1 MDKETKRNKIRS
13 VLKTFNREFAEYYLD
28 DEIPDWRELEP
39 EWQSITRLS
48 PGDPE
53 RWRWGTTPKDV
64 TESFDEWRDRTGRST
79 LDLPDT
85 QEVQGE
91 SQEKLPEKIDLS
103 SKEVQTRIQDEIKQ
117 YLEEINDSVDLYPE
131 PEPMEPSG
139 QAFQETRKFSTSE
152 KQISLKKYSH
162 LERLVKS
169 LVVDIVRQGGGRQ
182 SYMPREIEQVLS
194 GLKSYY
200 KESKQLTTEGTF
212 DVNLV
217 SPIGFHGSVRFIK
230 EFLKSQGIVAQTGFS
245 QQLRQVLRYVT
256 GGFETDSGPGWRGG
270 KNPIVTSTLQE
281 IPFLEELPNGLFI
294 VKFKI
299 NEQDQTRSIE
309 DASDILQVYEKYMDI
324 KPGAARTLPEQMQFI
339 EDMRGTGTVRSM
351 IDPSQQTKPLETQE
365 QRDIF
370 RYLLHEYST
379 EGDRYRQWEETY
391 DPDYDPVL
399 LERSAKE
406 AKKRR
411 TVTFQPDPE
420 LKEEEEEEEEILE
433 VPHIPP
439 ISRKKPKPSARPPG
453 TSSPYAD
460 IIEELK
466 QDSNK
471 LREAHEKQIKQKL
484 DPKGKLTKE
493 PEKIPAKKPDPKGS
507 TKGPGLFYYFKGLE
521 HLWGAGS
528 VTEKGEPLASLEDQM
543 TKLTG

>member
-152 KQISLKKYSH
+152 KQISLKKYPH

-169 LVVDIVRQGGGRQ
+169 VIVDHIRQGRGRQ
-182 SYMPREIEQVLS
+182 PYMPHEVEQFLS
-194 GLKSYY
+194 GVKDYY

-217 SPIGFHGSVRFIK
+217 SPIGFHGTVRFIK

-245 QQLRQVLRYVT
+245 QQLRQVLRYVSGT
-256 GGFETDSGPGWRGG
+256 FETGSVPGWRGG

-281 IPFLEELPNGLFI
+281 IPLLEELPNGLFI
-294 VKFKI
+294 LKLL
-299 NEQDQTRSIE
+299 RSKEDKQSPFFPHSFSSTIV
-309 DASDILQVYEKYMDI
+309 DASDLKQVYEEYIENPEAQQFKS
-324 KPGAARTLPEQMQFI
+324 LPEQMRGI
-339 EDMRGTGTVRSM
+339 EDTRVPSPDEGVVRSM
-351 IDPSQQTKPLETQE
+351 LDIRQPGIIGVNKNVKDIVDYIRNQAHPIRKTRIEFRKPSSVAEG
-365 QRDIF
+365 
-370 RYLLHEYST
+370 RYT
-379 EGDRYRQWEETY
+379 PG
-391 DPDYDPVL
+391 
-399 LERSAKE
+399 
-406 AKKRR
+406 
-411 TVTFQPDPE
+411 PDP
-420 LKEEEEEEEEILE
+420 EEEEEEILE
-433 VPHIPP
+433 VPDIPP
-439 ISRKKPKPSARPPG
+439 IPRKKPKPSGKPSA
-453 TSSPYAD
+453 TSPLA
-460 IIEELK
+460 
-466 QDSNK
+466 QK
-471 LREAHEKQIKQKL
+471 LRQRAAARLEVENEKARQRLGIQSDDTTK
-484 DPKGKLTKE
+484 PKTV
-493 PEKIPAKKPDPKGS
+493 PAENPDPKGII
-507 TKGPGLFYYFKGLE
+507 KGPGLWFYLKKLE